1 MKTNWRMLAIVPG
14 SMYNDTT
21 KSGVG
26 TYIECL
32 KAMGFCDFISDGEF
46 KSSVGQS
53 KWMQYGDPDMTDAY
67 KVAHIQSEL
76 LQRLSEIPYRAIVCS
91 TFEGV
96 EACVSLGLPKIMPV
110 FYRTH
115 NSHILTGDSGAGFE
129 KSHRLMLQSKATG
142 VRVLANCAATG
153 DKLREIYGTDYIAI
167 LNRLTVPMLHP
178 KKQDGLLIVSRYD
191 DVKRP
196 RLASRIAA
204 ATGLPVYVLTGSKQ
218 QAKRWTQDLED
229 CGCTNVDVRY
239 GLSGKD
245 KWQFIS
251 SRSAALLT
259 SKVESFGMA
268 AAETIP
274 FCPTFI
280 VHTSEYDWTKNLD
293 ELNCSELI
301 NRFVIDTSSKKQESV
316 VVDAILAATKSKYI
330 SKSRRSE
337 LVEFWSNLSGSQWFN
352 FMNTVSVE
360 DDSKPFKTELGT
372 RLESG
377 EAVDWFEVETLARTV
392 KALHKCIARYP
403 MVVSGSVLR
412 IKSRRSK

>member
-1 MKTNWRMLAIVPG
+1 M
-14 SMYNDTT
+14 
-21 KSGVG
+21 
-26 TYIECL
+26 
-32 KAMGFCDFISDGEF
+32 
-46 KSSVGQS
+46 
-53 KWMQYGDPDMTDAY
+53 
-67 KVAHIQSEL
+67 
-76 LQRLSEIPYRAIVCS
+76 
-91 TFEGV
+91 
-96 EACVSLGLPKIMPV
+96 
-110 FYRTH
+110 
-115 NSHILTGDSGAGFE
+115 
-129 KSHRLMLQSKATG
+129 
-142 VRVLANCAATG
+142 
-153 DKLREIYGTDYIAI
+153 
-167 LNRLTVPMLHP
+167 
-178 KKQDGLLIVSRYD
+178 
-191 DVKRP
+191 
-196 RLASRIAA
+196 
-204 ATGLPVYVLTGSKQ
+204 
-218 QAKRWTQDLED
+218 
-229 CGCTNVDVRY
+229 
-239 GLSGKD
+239 
-245 KWQFIS
+245 
-251 SRSAALLT
+251 LT